1 MLYFPKDWH
10 PRLRTVVR
18 VAERRLT
25 AREREFPYAN
35 PDHLL
40 RRAVRHAVERLDE
53 VLPGVSY
60 EIPDSWWFRWEAG
73 YMPEEV
79 AAILC
84 GETPEI
90 VRPNGAKD
98 KYVRRV
104 PTGYA
109 PPKKKYRYL
118 YDPRKVKDTSA
129 RPQRGEKIKVQ
140 HGDQPGHYEVIKTL
154 PNGSVIV
161 VHDESGHTMEIN
173 PIRLYDMGMDAN
185 YEAFRKAQEA
195 ERLRKVSRKDRLPK
209 SKDDV
214 LQMILEASN
223 VGDHDFAK
231 ADAAYRAWKR
241 RGRRKA
247 EKPKLWPGGELDAF
261 QGDHKKYCCLLEAFE
276 DHTKDA
282 KTWQDILPV
291 LDKLKATKA
300 FGGKKIRLPEDI
312 ADLHTQDKI
321 SKKLF
326 EQDMDDAPKRS
337 KVDPDKYG
345 RTLKGDSDEAP
356 QAPAEE
362 DIVDE
367 TVEMPGGDTSFDF
380 GANVDQ
386 NIEEELD
393 DFLMGEFGY

>member
-1 MLYFPKDWH
+1 MLYFPEDWH

-25 AREREFPYAN
+25 EREREFPYAN
-35 PDHLL
+35 PEHLL
-40 RRAVRHAVERLDE
+40 QRAVRQAILRLRE
-53 VLPGVSY
+53 VLPGVEY
-60 EIPDSWWFRWEAG
+60 EVPDSWWFRWEAG
-73 YMPEEV
+73 YLPEEI

-84 GETPEI
+84 GEAPEI

-118 YDPRKVKDTSA
+118 YDPRKVTDTSA
-129 RPQRGEKIKVQ
+129 RPLVGEKIKVQ

-154 PNGSVIV
+154 PNGSVVV
-161 VHDESGHTMEIN
+161 VHDESGHTMAIN
-173 PIRLYDMGMDAN
+173 PIRLYDMGMTAN
-185 YEAFRKAQEA
+185 YEEFRKAQEA
-195 ERLRKVSRKDRLPK
+195 ERLRKFKRKDRLPK

-214 LQMILEASN
+214 LQMLLDASD
-223 VGDHDFAK
+223 VSDHDFSK
-231 ADAAYRAWKR
+231 ADAAYREWKR

-247 EKPKLWPGGELDAF
+247 EKPKLWPGGELDVF

-276 DHTKDA
+276 DHTRDA
-282 KTWQDILPV
+282 KTWQDIIPV
-291 LDKLKATKA
+291 LDKLNAMKA
-300 FGGKKIRLPEDI
+300 FGGKKIRLPREI
-312 ADLHTQDKI
+312 LDLHTEDKI

-326 EQDMDDAPKRS
+326 DQDMDDAPKRS
-337 KVDPDKYG
+337 KVDPKKYG
-345 RTLKGDSDEAP
+345 TTIEGASDEASK
-356 QAPAEE
+356 AAEEE

-386 NIEEELD
+386 AFD
-393 DFLMGEFGY
+393 DFLQDEFGY